1 MKEDLRVIKTKK
13 AIEEAFVSLIEEKGF
28 ENVKIIDIA
37 KRANVNRNT
46 IYLHY
51 SSKDMI
57 IEDLVDKVFT
67 SGIVTLEPNAYLK
80 GKYSKKNLYDLFF
93 KIFTLIYDHIELYR
107 IVLTDQN
114 LSGYL
119 TLRLRKV
126 KSFVLNSLKPTFK
139 NEIIVEYVVS
149 GVFGIIRNWI
159 IYDKGSIEENVRLC
173 SDLVIMNMRHA
184 QYQGGGKV

>member
-107 IVLTDQN
+107 M
-114 LSGYL
+114 
-119 TLRLRKV
+119 
-126 KSFVLNSLKPTFK
+126 SLKYGSGQMMLIWMACFAENKSPFTLSTHPSITTSRLAVFSSSCTACFALK
-139 NEIIVEYVVS
+139 NE
-149 GVFGIIRNWI
+149 
-159 IYDKGSIEENVRLC
+159 
-173 SDLVIMNMRHA
+173 
-184 QYQGGGKV
+184 

>member
-1 MKEDLRVIKTKK
+1 MKEDLRVKKSKK
-13 AIEEAFVSLIEEKGF
+13 AIEDAFVSLIEEKGF
-28 ENVKIIDIA
+28 ENVKMIDIA

-51 SSKDMI
+51 SSKEDI
-57 IEDLVDKVFT
+57 IETLVDKVFN

-80 GKYSKKNLYDLFF
+80 GKYSKRNLYELFF
-93 KIFTLIYDHIELYR
+93 KMFTLIYEHIELYR

-126 KSFVLNSLKPTFK
+126 KSFVLSSLKPTFK

-149 GVFGIIRNWI
+149 GVFGITRNWI
-159 IYDKGSIEENVRLC
+159 IYDKGSIEENVRLIC
-173 SDLVIMNMRHA
+173 DLVITNMRHA
-184 QYQGGGKV
+184 QY